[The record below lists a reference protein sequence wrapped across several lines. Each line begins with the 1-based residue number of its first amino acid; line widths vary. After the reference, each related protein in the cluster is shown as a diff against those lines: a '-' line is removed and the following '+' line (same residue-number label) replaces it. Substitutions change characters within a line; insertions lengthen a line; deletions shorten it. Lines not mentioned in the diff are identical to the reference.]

1 MVSRSGISLLM
12 KKPCRR
18 FSDKAESGANS
29 RDRTD
34 DLRITN
40 ALLYQ
45 LSYIGVKRLQDY
57 HCCRRKVKHP
67 MSKRGIQGGY
77 VGRLP
82 SEDRF
87 FFVYTGLTA
96 SKNGYNIYTLNRW
109 IVILTLTEHL

>member
-45 LSYIGVKRLQDY
+45 LSYIGVKRTSIY
-57 HCCRRKVKHP
+57 HFEFRQVKH
-67 MSKRGIQGGY
+67 
-77 VGRLP
+77 
-82 SEDRF
+82 RF
-87 FFVYTGLTA
+87 FIFQQDL
-96 SKNGYNIYTLNRW
+96 S
-109 IVILTLTEHL
+109 

>member
-1 MVSRSGISLLM
+1 M

-45 LSYIGVKRLQDY
+45 LSYIGGKRTSIY
-57 HCCRRKVKHP
+57 HLLGLLVKHVWGTENE
-67 MSKRGIQGGY
+67 KRTCAANQ
-77 VGRLP
+77 
-82 SEDRF
+82 
-87 FFVYTGLTA
+87 A
-96 SKNGYNIYTLNRW
+96 
-109 IVILTLTEHL
+109 

>member
-45 LSYIGVKRLQDY
+45 LSYIGGKRKSIY
-57 HCCRRKVKHP
+57 HLLGLLVKHVWGTENE
-67 MSKRGIQGGY
+67 KRTCAANQ
-77 VGRLP
+77 
-82 SEDRF
+82 
-87 FFVYTGLTA
+87 A
-96 SKNGYNIYTLNRW
+96 
-109 IVILTLTEHL
+109 

>member
-45 LSYIGVKRLQDY
+45 LSYIGGKRTSIY
-57 HCCRRKVKHP
+57 HLLGLLVKHVWGTENE
-67 MSKRGIQGGY
+67 KRTCAANQ
-77 VGRLP
+77 
-82 SEDRF
+82 
-87 FFVYTGLTA
+87 A
-96 SKNGYNIYTLNRW
+96 
-109 IVILTLTEHL
+109 